1 MNKKEA
7 KIRIEK
13 LKAEI
18 NYYRYLYHVLDK
30 EEISESAL
38 DSLKNELFKLEMQF
52 SDLITSDSP
61 TQRVAGKALEKFKK
75 VEHKTGMISL
85 FDAFSEKDML
95 DWEKRA
101 LKILNSAHIHGAY
114 FCELKLD
121 GLAMS
126 LRYENGSFIQG
137 ATRGDGKVG
146 EDVTNNLRTIES
158 IPLKLRVPSHDEFK
172 KIGLEKKISDSIIK
186 AVSAGEILVRG
197 EVLMSKKTLEK
208 LNKKYEKENRPILK
222 NVRNGAAGSMRQLDP
237 SLTAERELDFYA
249 YALAS
254 DFGFK
259 THEDSMKVLKLLGF
273 RILKENKRCQNL
285 EEVEKFHD
293 FWEKNRK
300 KLDFEIDGIVVKV
313 NDLSL
318 WPILGIVGKGPRYM
332 MAYKFSAEQVTT
344 KIKEVHWQVGRTGV
358 LTPIAVM
365 DEVSVGGVNVR
376 HATLHNMDE
385 IKRLGIKIND
395 TVIIERAGDV
405 IPKVVKV
412 LDKMRD
418 GHEDEIKIPKKCPIC
433 DSDVHKIPGEVA
445 YKCTNKDCYA
455 VNLRRLSHWSSK
467 GAMDI
472 EGLGPKVVEQL
483 VKEGLVNDI
492 ADFYS
497 LSVGDL
503 KSLERFADKSAE
515 NLIKAINKKK
525 ELDLAKF
532 IYGLGIHHVGEET
545 ALLLA
550 NQIINYK
557 LQIINYKLKISISSL
572 INIFQNFKF
581 KSIDDLLVYFKNL
594 KIEKLQNFPD
604 IGPIVARSIYDWFQ
618 DEKNLEILKRLQ
630 VNGVSIKTRKI
641 KAKNSDL
648 EGKTFVLTGTLSGL
662 TRNDAKAKIREL
674 GGKIA
679 STVSKNTDFVVAGEN
694 SGSKLGKARELGVKV
709 LSEVDFNRITN

>member
-1 MNKKEA
+1 MNKQEA
-7 KIRIEK
+7 KKRIEK
-13 LKAEI
+13 LKVEI
-18 NYYRYLYHVLDK
+18 NHHRYLYHVLDK
-30 EEISESAL
+30 EEISEAAL

-52 SDLITSDSP
+52 PDLITPDSP

-85 FDAFSEKDML
+85 FDAFSEKDMQ

-101 LKILNSAHIHGAY
+101 LKILIAGEIKGGY

-197 EVLMSKKTLEK
+197 EVIMTKKTLEK

-254 DFGFK
+254 DFKFK

-418 GHEDEIKIPKKCPIC
+418 DSEKEIKIPKKCPIC

-445 YKCTNKDCYA
+445 YKCINKDCYA

-515 NLIKAINKKK
+515 NLIKAINDKK

-545 ALLLA
+545 ALLLE
-550 NQIINYK
+550 QLVKSKKYK
-557 LQIINYKLKISISSL
+557 VESIED
-572 INIFQNFKF
+572 FVKVFKDTTL
-581 KSIDDLLVYFKNL
+581 SELESQEDL
-594 KIEKLQNFPD
+594 
-604 IGPIVARSIYDWFQ
+604 GPIMAKSIYDWFQ

-694 SGSKLGKARELGVKV
+694 SGSKLSKARELGVKV

>member
-1 MNKKEA
+1 MNKQEA
-7 KIRIEK
+7 KTRIEK
-13 LKAEI
+13 LKVEI
-18 NYYRYLYHVLDK
+18 NHYRYLLHVLDQ
-30 EEISESAL
+30 EDISESAL
-38 DSLKNELFKLEMQF
+38 DSLKNELFKLEMQYP
-52 SDLITSDSP
+52 DLITFDSP

-75 VEHKTGMISL
+75 VEHQTQMISL
-85 FDAFSEKDML
+85 FDAFSEKDMQ

-101 LKILNSAHIHGAY
+101 LKILIAREVKGGY

-126 LRYENGSFIQG
+126 LRYEKGSFIQG
-137 ATRGDGKVG
+137 ATRGDGKIG
-146 EDVTNNLRTIES
+146 EEVTNNLKTIES
-158 IPLKLRVPSHDEFK
+158 IPLKLRIPSLEEFK
-172 KIGLEKKISDSIIK
+172 KIGLEEKISNLIIK
-186 AVSAGEILVRG
+186 AVGAGEILVRG

-208 LNKKYEKENRPILK
+208 LNKKYEKENKAILK

-259 THEDSMKVLKLLGF
+259 THEESMQVLKLLGF
-273 RILKENKRCQNL
+273 RILKENKHCQNL
-285 EEVEKFHD
+285 EEINSFHRL
-293 FWEKNRK
+293 WEKKRGR
-300 KLDFEIDGIVVKV
+300 LPFEIDGVVVKV

-344 KIKEVHWQVGRTGV
+344 KIKKVNWQIGRTGV

-365 DEVSVGGVNVR
+365 DEVNVGGVTVA

-385 IKRLGIKIND
+385 IERLGIKIND

-412 LDKMRD
+412 LDKMRN
-418 GHEDEIKIPKKCPIC
+418 GYEKEIKIPKKCPIC
-433 DSDVHKIPGEVA
+433 DSSVQKVPGEVA
-445 YKCTNKDCYA
+445 YKCVNKDCYA
-455 VNLRRLSHWSSK
+455 VTLRRLSHWSSK

-483 VKEGLVNDI
+483 IKEGLVGDV

-497 LSVGDL
+497 LTIGDL
-503 KSLERFADKSAE
+503 KPLERFADKSAE
-515 NLIKAINKKK
+515 NLIKAIEAKK

-545 ALLLA
+545 AIQISDLGFRISDFKNGIKDFIEVFQKITPGEWE
-550 NQIINYK
+550 NQEDLGPIMA
-557 LQIINYKLKISISSL
+557 
-572 INIFQNFKF
+572 
-581 KSIDDLLVYFKNL
+581 KSIH
-594 KIEKLQNFPD
+594 
-604 IGPIVARSIYDWFQ
+604 DWIH
-618 DEKNLEILKRLQ
+618 DEKNLEILKKLQ
-630 VNGVSIKTRKI
+630 ANGVSVKI
-641 KAKNSDL
+641 RDVKAKNSDL
-648 EGKTFVLTGTLSGL
+648 EGKTFVLTGTLNEL

-694 SGSKLGKARELGVKV
+694 SGSKLDKARELGMEILEENKFIK
-709 LSEVDFNRITN
+709 LINL